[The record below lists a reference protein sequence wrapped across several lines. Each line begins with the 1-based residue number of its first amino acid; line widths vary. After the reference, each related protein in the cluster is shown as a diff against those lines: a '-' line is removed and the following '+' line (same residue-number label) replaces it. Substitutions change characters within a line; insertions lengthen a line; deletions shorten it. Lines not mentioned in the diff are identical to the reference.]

1 MAIHQQS
8 RSRKCAQ
15 SLDQAQSPHPR
26 LLTGPA
32 GLQAV
37 RHSRNEDP
45 LRRQLA
51 ATVIRQ
57 ADLLLDVDP
66 ITRTL
71 QGRRLLGQ
79 SRTCVQRVITLS
91 MAFHL
96 TEDPRYARRA
106 EKEMLAAAR
115 FEDWNPSHFLD
126 VAEMTFALAIGY
138 DWLFDQLDDSARIEI
153 GDAIIQKGVSL
164 PFTTPHHGWVRSGNN
179 WGQVCHGGL
188 TAGALAVME
197 RDPDLAA
204 RTVHQ
209 AVQNVTHSMA
219 VFAPKGS
226 YPEGPGYWAYGTGYN
241 VLLISVLESAL
252 GTDFGLSQAPGFDQT
267 GQYPNLVGGPS
278 GAFFNYADGGAG
290 RGPQPFLFWFADRF
304 DRPDW
309 LLGERERFQEGLS
322 AMTRNPSASRG
333 DRFLP
338 LTLLWLTTAAEP
350 TDIRMPLHWH
360 SQGETPITVHRSSWT
375 DPQAT
380 FVGFKG
386 GSPSANHGQM
396 DIGSFVLDADGVRWA
411 MDLGAEDYHGIES
424 RGMNLWNSAQ
434 DSDRWTIFRQ
444 SNHGHNTLVIDGKLQ
459 NAAAAGKFVS
469 FSDDPEFPHSVL
481 DLSEVYAG
489 QAGSAH
495 RGIAL
500 LPSREVLIQDHLTGL
515 QPGSRVRWGMI
526 SSRAPRRPGRCPSAI
541 EPGRCPIDHDHCV
554 TRRCRLAGGGYRH
567 ATPRMGLAQSPHPDA
582 GIRNRGACV
591 RRVDPRRPGHP
602 RQLRR
607 IHEIATQ
614 PATIARVGTMGIAL
628 ARGKSW
634 QNLSPLP
641 PHRMTRMRLIHSRRF
656 PRLIRRCRVPEL
668 NQLTGSGP
676 DDGPSGAMGN
686 VNNIDTTPLPCH
698 VPIYVAYATWNRD
711 VLPRSGVAGWA
722 KRISTVRVRCRESI
736 RQVRFGLY
744 SERARICN
752 AAMKSP
758 PHSVL
763 GISLPNCSSAEL
775 SQRPQPTRI
784 SCSAPPPC
792 WVVAPGVCRGIHCGG
807 GALGLKGSPL
817 ISPGC
822 RTFES
827 PRGPHL
833 PGQAG
838 GALADTGDG
847 P

>member
-1 MAIHQQS
+1 MQTRAPRHGCGLLLSLVFAAAIGLS
-8 RSRKCAQ
+8 AQ
-15 SLDQAQSPHPR
+15 TPGVDYPPTITLEAVRESLDQARSPHPR
-26 LLTGPA
+26 LLTSQA

-37 RHSRNEDP
+37 RRSLRDDP

-57 ADLLLDVDP
+57 ADLILDVDP

-79 SRTCVQRVITLS
+79 SRTCVQRVITLA

-106 EKEMLAAAR
+106 EQEMLAAAR
-115 FEDWNPSHFLD
+115 FDDWNPSHFLD

-138 DWLFDQLDDSARIEI
+138 DWLHDQLDEAARIEI

-209 AVQNVTHSMA
+209 ALHNVTRSMA

-241 VLLISVLESAL
+241 ALLISVLESAL

-290 RGPQPFLFWFADRF
+290 RGPQPFLFWFAARF

-309 LLGERERFQEGLS
+309 LLGERERLGAGL
-322 AMTRNPSASRG
+322 AGLARNPSAMRG

-396 DIGSFVLDADGVRWA
+396 DIGSFVLDADGFRWA

-459 NAAAAGKFVS
+459 NAAAAGKFVR
-469 FSDDPEFPHSVL
+469 FSDDPADPHSVL
-481 DLSEVYAG
+481 DLTEVYAG

-515 QPGSRVRWGMI
+515 EPGSRVRWG
-526 SSRAPRRPGRCPSAI
+526 
-541 EPGRCPIDHDHCV
+541 
-554 TRRCRLAGGGYRH
+554 
-567 ATPRMGLAQSPHPDA
+567 
-582 GIRNRGACV
+582 
-591 RRVDPRRPGHP
+591 
-602 RQLRR
+602 
-607 IHEIATQ
+607 
-614 PATIARVGTMGIAL
+614 
-628 ARGKSW
+628 
-634 QNLSPLP
+634 
-641 PHRMTRMRLIHSRRF
+641 
-656 PRLIRRCRVPEL
+656 
-668 NQLTGSGP
+668 
-676 DDGPSGAMGN
+676 
-686 VNNIDTTPLPCH
+686 
-698 VPIYVAYATWNRD
+698 
-711 VLPRSGVAGWA
+711 
-722 KRISTVRVRCRESI
+722 
-736 RQVRFGLY
+736 
-744 SERARICN
+744 
-752 AAMKSP
+752 
-758 PHSVL
+758 
-763 GISLPNCSSAEL
+763 
-775 SQRPQPTRI
+775 
-784 SCSAPPPC
+784 
-792 WVVAPGVCRGIHCGG
+792 
-807 GALGLKGSPL
+807 L
-817 ISPGC
+817 ISPG
-822 RTFES
+822 
-827 PRGPHL
+827 L
-833 PGQAG
+833 PGELDAVQVQLSQGDARLIMNILSP
-838 GALADTGDG
+838 ADAAWQVVDTATPRHEWDSPNPRTRMLAFEVEAPASGELTLAVLATPGSCAESMKSQLNLRPLLDWGR
-847 P
+847 